1 MAHQEYRR
9 FLYLRNIAF
18 PAVCFL
24 LLAGCAVKR
33 DSYNVPALDLPKQY
47 AKAPIVANIANS
59 GNTSTHSP
67 APSSAPVF
75 SSAPAPSFPLNAALA
90 EWWRLLGSQELN
102 GLMDRAL
109 ANNPDLRI
117 AALRIAQSKA
127 RLDQAGA
134 DKAPTITMPVQVK
147 NEYPESGIGR
157 GNASGKNKSRTT
169 HQISLRGDWR
179 PDIWGEA
186 YSLYESAEL
195 QLLRATYQRDDM
207 QRNVVA
213 DVTANYMEY
222 LSLND
227 RLRVARET
235 EKSLGEMLASV
246 NARLEVGDTTI
257 TEMEQQKA
265 AVYSVKATIPV
276 LEQQREVVLNRLASL
291 AGSAPVAL
299 KLSDSGLDSAKFPP
313 VLPGVPSALLLHRP
327 DVRAVEARL
336 LAADAD
342 IDVARARVLPPLDLT
357 AQAGY
362 GSIYMS
368 GLFTPQSLFW
378 SVIANLSATI
388 FDSGKRSK
396 EVEFSQAVHEELVE
410 TYVRVIYDAVREVD
424 DSLSAISFMGK
435 RLEAQSVAA
444 DSSLRAWNFSQEAFM
459 AGAVDYLVVLDT
471 QRTYQRNL
479 DDWYNVR
486 LDRYRGMV
494 NLFSALGGGV
504 PSDDVMPGEGVRPA
518 PPAGAMPKPENNAA
532 QDQAG
537 GVVTMADVVARAQVN
552 KAGERVDWA
561 GNSLRSGTNDW
572 LVELSGVYD
581 RGAVLPAWRD
591 LRARFPKQIESRI
604 LLPQRQGQV
613 DTAGKERASWYRLF
627 VGTFHS
633 KKMAEEF
640 CAILRAGQH
649 RCGAV
654 SSQSLA
660 GKGDFVAPSD
670 NSDKNGH
677 SLNDRPDMARD
688 KDKQQIQAQ
697 AKQPVAAPA
706 VQVTEADT
714 AAVKAVQETESQAQ
728 AEKQA
733 APEAM
738 QSTTRQP
745 AEVEAAEMLAN
756 SPEALIGRWLKDWS
770 AKNVEGYLSCYDIAF
785 QPDDGRDRE
794 AWEAK
799 RRRRIGEAASI
810 KVRAD
815 NLKIERHNELIATA
829 RFVEIIEVGD
839 YKKTSRKQLLL
850 ARRSQDGEWTIWEE
864 KEEAKTQ
871 AQAEADA
878 RAAAESQAA
887 KLKAK
892 REAETEA
899 ARLKAEQQA
908 QAKAEKQAAA
918 AEKVRLDEEAKA
930 AKIKAR
936 EEAQAEAVRMA
947 AEKKAKAEAD
957 ALAAAEAKAA
967 KLKAE
972 REAATEAARLKAEQQ
987 AQAKAEKQA
996 AAEEKARLDAEVKVA
1011 KIKAREEAQAEAARV
1026 AAEKK
1031 AKTEADAKAAAEAKA
1046 AALKAKREAEA
1057 EKARL
1062 KAEQLA
1068 KAKAEKLAAEK
1079 TKQEARDEDSR
1090 AKAEQ
1095 KANTA
1100 LAATQQNRVKFDGV
1114 DWSEQQFWLVEM
1126 SDVHDRNAVAAAW
1139 RDLRA
1144 RFPEQMKSR
1153 TIHPRRQSRVGDAGD
1168 DHVSRYQLFIARFPE
1183 KQLAEEFCAM
1193 LRAGQQRCGVVSSQS
1208 FTEKDGLNTPL
1219 VTGKGSL
1226 DQDTPGQDT
1235 KGSQP

>member
-1 MAHQEYRR
+1 M
-9 FLYLRNIAF
+9 
-18 PAVCFL
+18 
-24 LLAGCAVKR
+24 
-33 DSYNVPALDLPKQY
+33 
-47 AKAPIVANIANS
+47 
-59 GNTSTHSP
+59 
-67 APSSAPVF
+67 
-75 SSAPAPSFPLNAALA
+75 
-90 EWWRLLGSQELN
+90 
-102 GLMDRAL
+102 
-109 ANNPDLRI
+109 
-117 AALRIAQSKA
+117 RIAQNRA
-127 RLDQAGA
+127 RLVQAGA

-157 GNASGKNKSRTT
+157 GNTNGKNKARTT
-169 HQISLRGDWR
+169 HQISIRGDWR

-207 QRNVVA
+207 QRNVVT
-213 DVTANYMEY
+213 DVVANYMEY

-235 EKSLGEMLASV
+235 GKSLGEMLASV
-246 NARLEVGDTTI
+246 NARLEAGDATI

-276 LEQQREVVLNRLASL
+276 LERQREVVLNRLASL

-327 DVRAVEARL
+327 DVRAAEARL

-378 SVIANLSATI
+378 SVIANLSVTI
-388 FDSGKRSK
+388 FDSGKRSG
-396 EVEFSQAVHEELVE
+396 EVEFAEAVHEELVE

-435 RLEAQSVAA
+435 RLEAQSVAV

-504 PSDDVMPGEGVRPA
+504 PGDDAMPGEGVRPA

-537 GVVTMADVVARAQVN
+537 GMVTIADVVAKAQV
-552 KAGERVDWA
+552 KKTGDRVDWG
-561 GNSLRSGTNDW
+561 GNALRSGATHW
-572 LVELSGVYD
+572 LAELPGVYD

-591 LRARFPKQIESRI
+591 LRARFPKQIENQI

-613 DTAGKERASWYRLF
+613 DAAGKERASWYRLF

-640 CAILRAGQH
+640 CAALRGGQH

-660 GKGDFVAPSD
+660 GKGDFVVPSD
-670 NSDKNGH
+670 QLGSIAAGVGVEAKMKDAVSSGKNEH
-677 SLNDRPDMARD
+677 PN
-688 KDKQQIQAQ
+688 KDEQQPQAQ
-697 AKQPVAAPA
+697 AKKPVAAQA
-706 VQVTEADT
+706 VSQTVQATEAET
-714 AAVKAVQETESQAQ
+714 APVKAAQETEVQAQ
-728 AEKQA
+728 TIKQA
-733 APEAM
+733 APEAA
-738 QSTTRQP
+738 QL
-745 AEVEAAEMLAN
+745 AEAETVKMSAG
-756 SPEALIGRWLKDWS
+756 SPEALVGRWLKDWS
-770 AKNVEGYLSCYDIAF
+770 EKNVEGYLSHYDTAF
-785 QPDDGRDRE
+785 QPEDGKNRE

-810 KVRAD
+810 KVRAE
-815 NLKIERHNELIATA
+815 NLKIEWHSELIATA
-829 RFVEIIEVGD
+829 HFVETIEVGG

-850 ARRSQDGEWTIWEE
+850 ARRDLDGEWRIWEE
-864 KEEAKTQ
+864 KEKIKAQT
-871 AQAEADA
+871 QAEADM
-878 RAAAESQAA
+878 QAA

-892 REAETEA
+892 REAETDA

-918 AEKVRLDEEAKA
+918 EEKARLDAEAKA

-936 EEAQAEAVRMA
+936 EGAQAEAARMA

-972 REAATEAARLKAEQQ
+972 REAEIEAARLKAEQQ

-996 AAEEKARLDAEVKVA
+996 AAEEKARLDAEAKVA
-1011 KIKAREEAQAEAARV
+1011 KVKAREEAQAEAAHV

-1031 AKTEADAKAAAEAKA
+1031 AKAEADAKAAAEAKA

-1079 TKQEARDEDSR
+1079 TKQEARDKDSR

-1100 LAATQQNRVKFDGV
+1100 LAATQQNRGQFDGV

-1126 SDVHDRNAVAAAW
+1126 SDVHDRSAVTTAW

-1144 RFPEQMKSR
+1144 RFPEQMKNR
-1153 TIHPRRQSRVGDAGD
+1153 TILPRRQARVGDAD
-1168 DHVSRYQLFIARFPE
+1168 ENRASLYQLFIARFPE
-1183 KQLAEEFCAM
+1183 KQMAEEFCAM

-1208 FTEKDGLNTPL
+1208 FTEKDGLNTPSAADIE
-1219 VTGKGSL
+1219 GS
-1226 DQDTPGQDT
+1226 DQP
-1235 KGSQP
+1235 